1 MKKLIAVLMLVISLL
16 GCSINNTAE
25 IASDSIAILDNTM
38 GTGLI
43 IYSDNADS
51 ESAPQTIYFYSLAE
65 YNDFI
70 SAMDMP
76 DDAFIEYLD
85 ENNYSMNGVATKEDA
100 LLLVEKLNKI
110 SIPIIEDVQKIS
122 LVIACEAEILTV
134 KQIDSTDNLYSV
146 RISLSPDGKF
156 ISDSIRR
163 IHEMNLLHNIEDTQ
177 NVLYYTH
184 SNNQHVYE
192 GYIAGNLI
200 DFRGVNTTESDSD
213 EAVAS
218 LFFTSLTELCK

>member
-1 MKKLIAVLMLVISLL
+1 MLVISLS
-16 GCSINNTAE
+16 GCSINNTNNTAE

-43 IYSDNADS
+43 IYSDNSDS

-177 NVLYYTH
+177 NVLYYTY

>member
-1 MKKLIAVLMLVISLL
+1 MKKLIAVLMLVISLS

-43 IYSDNADS
+43 IYSDNSDS

>member
-1 MKKLIAVLMLVISLL
+1 MKKLIAVLMLVISLS
-16 GCSINNTAE
+16 GCSKNNTAE
-25 IASDSIAILDNTM
+25 IPSDSIAILDNTM

-43 IYSDNADS
+43 IYSDNSDS
-51 ESAPQTIYFYSLAE
+51 ESAPQTIYFYSLTE

-110 SIPIIEDVQKIS
+110 SIPILEDVQKVS

-146 RISLSPDGKF
+146 RMRLSPDEKF
-156 ISDSIRR
+156 ISDNLDR
-163 IHEMNLLHNIEDTQ
+163 IHEMNSLNNIADTQ
-177 NVLYYTH
+177 NILYYTH

-192 GYIAGNLI
+192 GYVAGNLI
-200 DFRGVNTTESDSD
+200 DFRGKICIIKIYLMS
-213 EAVAS
+213 
-218 LFFTSLTELCK
+218 FFW